1 METKGPEIVIA
12 ILRKEHTSMGSYA
25 YTMGENLNCMTP
37 LENSL
42 FLFSIASSS
51 YTIWTRHSTLGIY
64 AQNFLYI
71 YARRRE
77 QESYSSF
84 ICNSLKLQVTE
95 RSSNGKMYNCD
106 QAYSD
111 LLFSDIK
118 KTDTEYYNQWKSMY
132 SMYM

>member
-1 METKGPEIVIA
+1 
-12 ILRKEHTSMGSYA
+12 MGSNA
-25 YTMGENLNCMTP
+25 YTMGENLNCMSP

-51 YTIWTRHSTLGIY
+51 YTMRTRHSTLGIY

-84 ICNSLKLQVTE
+84 I
-95 RSSNGKMYNCD
+95 YNC
-106 QAYSD
+106 QNLETTKKSLNYLSA
-111 LLFSDIK
+111 IK
-118 KTDTEYYNQWKSMY
+118 PKKDG
-132 SMYM
+132 